1 MQTQLFKKSFIL
13 IIVLAGTFAFTI
25 VAIYL
30 INKPL
35 NHSVPKKIEEQELQ
49 DEINFVKDTE
59 IQKTE
64 TPFIEKMPIKTN
76 NYTIIYNSV
85 SKGIVAIIND
95 KSITINDAKVKYEK
109 EILQTLTE
117 IGVNPKVNI
126 LTWQLK
132 LN

>member
-30 INKPL
+30 LNKPL

-95 KSITINDAKVKYEK
+95 KSITINDAKEKYEK